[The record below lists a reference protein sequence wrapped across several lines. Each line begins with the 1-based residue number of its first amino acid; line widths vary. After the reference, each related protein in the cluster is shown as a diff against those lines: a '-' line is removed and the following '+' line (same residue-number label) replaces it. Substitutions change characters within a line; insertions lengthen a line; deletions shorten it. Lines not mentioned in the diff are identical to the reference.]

1 MKGGDIQHDPL
12 MQLILGETDAYT
24 DAEERR
30 LLYVALTH
38 ARRRAIIVAN
48 DPPDSV
54 FTRELSG
61 SVVNAR
67 RIGDGGGRMA
77 TRSHRARPSF
87 SSRGKAPLRASVPL
101 EVKGQDG

>member
-24 DAEERR
+24 DAEEHR

-61 SVVNAR
+61 SEYVRWVEVIDLRAASRFPAR
-67 RIGDGGGRMA
+67 PGCTGGRLV
-77 TRSHRARPSF
+77 ARV
-87 SSRGKAPLRASVPL
+87 RG
-101 EVKGQDG
+101 